1 MPNARPTQ
9 PGYYWA
15 REVEADPTEP
25 FMPVEVFK
33 LFDEDDSPLRVW
45 RFGCND
51 WGTLSMYEWGPA
63 IPEYRGEGGG

>member
-15 REVEADPTEP
+15 LIAVYGDTEQWQPVRLVDDGGLIVDVIGDDVYYMMAD
-25 FMPVEVFK
+25 V
-33 LFDEDDSPLRVW
+33 D
-45 RFGCND
+45 
-51 WGTLSMYEWGPA
+51 EWGPA